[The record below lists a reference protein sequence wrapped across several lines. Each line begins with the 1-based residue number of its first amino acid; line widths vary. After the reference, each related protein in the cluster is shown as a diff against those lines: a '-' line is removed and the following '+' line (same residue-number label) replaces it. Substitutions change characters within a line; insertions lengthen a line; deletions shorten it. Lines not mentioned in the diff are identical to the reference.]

1 MKAGIIE
8 GLPYSEYEK
17 IDAFSSSR
25 AKLLEECPAILKY
38 HLDNPQEHSDTP
50 ALRLGRAVHSAVFE
64 RDSFD
69 KEFVAAPKFGR
80 TKVEQESKEKFYEA
94 NKNKTILVGDEM
106 EEALGIAAAVLK
118 STTGSS
124 LLKGILPE
132 LTIVWQDKETGVWC
146 KGRIDALNVELGI
159 LLDLKTLSDPLNDQ
173 SLMKLVYLRK
183 YYRQLAWYAMGLEAL
198 GRPVDLSVLI
208 WVQKKLPYPVRFC
221 SLNQTALETGKHEM
235 LSLLREYGDRLK
247 SGEWPSYDGE
257 VTSIGLPAW
266 VKTETIVE
274 ERTEEMTHAA

>member
-1 MKAGIIE
+1 
-8 GLPYSEYEK
+8 
-17 IDAFSSSR
+17 
-25 AKLLEECPAILKY
+25 
-38 HLDNPQEHSDTP
+38 
-50 ALRLGRAVHSAVFE
+50 
-64 RDSFD
+64 
-69 KEFVAAPKFGR
+69 
-80 TKVEQESKEKFYEA
+80 
-94 NKNKTILVGDEM
+94 M

-235 LSLLREYGDRLK
+235 LS
-247 SGEWPSYDGE
+247 GEWPSYDGE